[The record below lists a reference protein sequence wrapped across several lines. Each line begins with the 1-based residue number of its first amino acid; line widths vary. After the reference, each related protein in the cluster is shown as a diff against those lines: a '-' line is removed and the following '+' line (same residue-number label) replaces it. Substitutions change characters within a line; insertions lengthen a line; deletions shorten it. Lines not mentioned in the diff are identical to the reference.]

1 MSDFGLTNLNIFRYF
16 VTSMFYSFEEDMNC
30 DDKSDKTLKHT
41 AYESGIYTIIYIN
54 TFSALITS
62 YKQKHH
68 VTKIPRDRNI
78 T

>member
-1 MSDFGLTNLNIFRYF
+1 
-16 VTSMFYSFEEDMNC
+16 MNC
-30 DDKSDKTLKHT
+30 DDKSDKTLKHA

-68 VTKIPRDRNI
+68 VTKISRDRNI